1 MQDAPWGGPG
11 THRGLPRPRGVAT
24 ITPLHRTGQ
33 LSPDRSVSPMH
44 LLPKSQQE
52 ISHTLELAQAP
63 LSLETVKACQTAAA
77 QTQMSPDTALL
88 PAQASEPPLH
98 PCAPHTRTLP
108 SRMCWDPAVCVVQVC
123 LIFLSLRLS
132 ISLPTALRFIHS
144 TQPLQLTLLSH
155 CGLWGYVSTLAL
167 DLRPVPG
174 RLPQSPAEWRAC
186 CSHFLP
192 VCPLPAL

>member
-1 MQDAPWGGPG
+1 
-11 THRGLPRPRGVAT
+11 
-24 ITPLHRTGQ
+24 
-33 LSPDRSVSPMH
+33 
-44 LLPKSQQE
+44 
-52 ISHTLELAQAP
+52 
-63 LSLETVKACQTAAA
+63 
-77 QTQMSPDTALL
+77 MSPDTALL

-108 SRMCWDPAVCVVQVC
+108 SRMCWDPAVCVVQLC
-123 LIFLSLRLS
+123 LIFLSLGLS

-174 RLPQSPAEWRAC
+174 RLPLDRARL
-186 CSHFLP
+186 SGGLAVAISSLFVPFLHFKN
-192 VCPLPAL
+192 LPALACRVPRLPSPLAVPLCITHCPSHS